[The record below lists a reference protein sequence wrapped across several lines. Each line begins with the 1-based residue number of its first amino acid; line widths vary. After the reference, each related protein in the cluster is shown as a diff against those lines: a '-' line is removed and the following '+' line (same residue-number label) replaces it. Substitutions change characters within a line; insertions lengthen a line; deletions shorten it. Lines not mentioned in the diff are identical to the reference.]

1 MPKPDPALL
10 DPARYPF
17 HCQIETRYRDLD
29 SNLHINNGVFASL
42 LEEGRVRFHRA
53 SQFGGGSDGTTA
65 MIVSVGIEYLGES
78 HFPEPLDMHVGA
90 ERIGNSSYDLCQL
103 VMQGAR
109 RYRVCQGDAGLRS
122 AGQAGSNFSRSS
134 RIGRSEN
141 ESPNCAWP

>member
-65 MIVSVGIEYLGES
+65 MVVSVGIEYLGES

-103 VMQGAR
+103 VMQGRDVIAFAR
-109 RYRVCQGDAGLRS
+109 VTLVCVQRGKPAQIS
-122 AGQAGSNFSRSS
+122 ADHRELAQSWLMLPGIMAL
-134 RIGRSEN
+134 
-141 ESPNCAWP
+141 

>member
-17 HCQIETRYRDLD
+17 HCTIETRYRDLD

-53 SQFGGGSDGTTA
+53 SHFGGVSSDMTA
-65 MIVSVGIEYLGES
+65 MVVSVGIEYLGES
-78 HFPEPLDMHVGA
+78 HHPAPLDIYVAA

-103 VMQGAR
+103 VRQEGAVVAFARVTLVCMKGGKPQAIAEEER
-109 RYRVCQGDAGLRS
+109 RNAQPWTMRQ
-122 AGQAGSNFSRSS
+122 
-134 RIGRSEN
+134 
-141 ESPNCAWP
+141 